1 MRRRAV
7 TLAELVVATGL
18 VALLAAPLIVLLTT
32 SDHEAMTSEDYMAAE
47 ALALRHLDETCATPW
62 RDLLPRL
69 PLTRTA
75 KELGKFD
82 VSLRAEL
89 IQDGLIAVEVELA
102 WAVKPGAPGTR
113 RYGLVRLRARPD
125 HAIRVPYPFGD
136 GAVR

>member
-1 MRRRAV
+1 MKRAGV

-18 VALLAAPLIVLLTT
+18 VALLAAPLIALLSA

-62 RDLLPRL
+62 RELLTRL
-69 PLTRTA
+69 PIARA
-75 KELGKFD
+75 SRELDRFD
-82 VSLRAEL
+82 VSLRAEAVE
-89 IQDGLIAVEVELA
+89 DGLVAVEVELT
-102 WAVKPGAPGTR
+102 WAVRPGAPGKR

-125 HAIRVPYPFGD
+125 HAIRAPYPFGD